1 MIERWSKPNGYK
13 QVLNI
18 SLPLVATMGTITLM
32 QFTDRIFLANY
43 SIDAISAAVPAG
55 IASFTF
61 VSFFMGVA
69 SYTNAFVAQYT
80 GAMEHNRVGAVVW
93 QSIYFALISAL
104 IMVLLYFI
112 AQPLFDL
119 IGHSLPVRKLEIS
132 YFKILTLG
140 AGFSIIGSAMS
151 SFYTGRG
158 LTRTVMLV
166 HIIGAAVNIP
176 LDYCLIN
183 GVGPLPELGIIG
195 AGIATVTASAVIVIV
210 LCCLFFNSTNR
221 LEFGTWKERTFNKD
235 MSIRLIRYG
244 FPSGAQFFLEIFGFT
259 FFIQMIGRI
268 GNLELATSNIVLS
281 ILSLAF
287 MPMVGFH
294 IGNSTLV
301 GQAIGKGQPD
311 EGVYATSSALHITMT
326 YMVIIAVIF
335 FFMPE
340 PLLRLFQSNKESLNH
355 ANEIIALGKN
365 LLRFVV
371 LYCLFDALNLVYS
384 GAIKGAGDTKFTMW
398 VIAVLS
404 ICIMIIPVFIAVE
417 FFKAGIYTAW
427 VLASLYV
434 CTLGLTFMMRYRQG
448 KWKKM
453 RVIDG

>member
-61 VSFFMGVA
+61 ISFFMGVA
-69 SYTNAFVAQYT
+69 NYTNAFVAQYT
-80 GAMEHNRVGAVVW
+80 GAMEHKRVGLVVW
-93 QSIYFALISAL
+93 QSIYFALMSAV
-104 IMVLLYFI
+104 IMALLYFI
-112 AQPLFDL
+112 AEPLFNL
-119 IGHSLPVRKLEIS
+119 IGHSPSVRKLEII
-132 YFKILTLG
+132 YFKVLTLG

-158 LTRTVMLV
+158 LTRTIMLV
-166 HIIGAAVNIP
+166 HIIGAIVNIP

-183 GVGPLPELGIIG
+183 GVGPFPELGIVG
-195 AGIATVTASAVIVIV
+195 AGIATITASAVIVIV
-210 LCCLFFNSTNR
+210 LCGLFFNSSNR
-221 LEFGTWKERTFNKD
+221 LEFGTWKERSLNKG

-259 FFIQMIGRI
+259 FFIQMLGRI

-281 ILSLAF
+281 IISLAF

-294 IGNSTLV
+294 IGTSTLV
-301 GQAIGKGQPD
+301 GQAIGQGQP
-311 EGVYATSSALHITMT
+311 EKGVYATTSALHMAMI
-326 YMVIIAVIF
+326 YVVFIAFIVVI
-335 FFMPE
+335 MPE
-340 PLLRLFQSNKESLNH
+340 PLLNLFQSNNENFGHS
-355 ANEIIALGKN
+355 NEIVALGKN

-371 LYCLFDALNLVYS
+371 IYCLFDALNLVYS

-404 ICIMIIPVFIAVE
+404 ICTMIIPVFIAVE
-417 FFKAGIYTAW
+417 FFNAGIYTVW
-427 VLASLYV
+427 VLASFYV
-434 CTLGLTFMMRYRQG
+434 CALGLIFMIRYRQG

-453 RVIDG
+453 SVMEG

>member
-1 MIERWSKPNGYK
+1 
-13 QVLNI
+13 
-18 SLPLVATMGTITLM
+18 
-32 QFTDRIFLANY
+32 
-43 SIDAISAAVPAG
+43 
-55 IASFTF
+55 
-61 VSFFMGVA
+61 MGVA

-104 IMVLLYFI
+104 IMALLYFI

-119 IGHSLPVRKLEIS
+119 IGHPLPVRKLEIS

-140 AGFSIIGSAMS
+140 AGFAILGSAMS

-183 GVGPLPELGIIG
+183 GIGPFPELGILG
-195 AGIATVTASAVIVIV
+195 AGIATITASAVIVIA
-210 LCCLFFNSTNR
+210 LCGLFFNSTNR
-221 LEFGTWKERTFNKD
+221 LEFGTWEERAFNKD

-259 FFIQMIGRI
+259 FFIQMLGRI

-326 YMVIIAVIF
+326 YMVIIAIIF
-335 FFMPE
+335 FFLPE
-340 PLLRLFQSNKESLNH
+340 PLLRLFQSNKESFSH

-398 VIAVLS
+398 AIAVLS

-417 FFKAGIYTAW
+417 FFNAGIYTAW
-427 VLASLYV
+427 ILASLYV

-453 RVIDG
+453 RVIEG